1 MLWAADIFGQ
11 DIGEFKGKATVR
23 NAPVIRPNEKIQ
35 DDLQREDQK
44 CQCDIMFV
52 KKRPFL
58 VSVFLVQNM

>member
-35 DDLQREDQK
+35 DDLQ
-44 CQCDIMFV
+44 
-52 KKRPFL
+52 
-58 VSVFLVQNM
+58 